1 MRIQYYIQV
10 LALLGAVSCS
20 SSEPSADQSAATELT
35 TDPTTELTTELTT
48 ESGAKT
54 AVADG
59 QDKLAM
65 GDTRPEVRYYLLS
78 EK

>member
-1 MRIQYYIQV
+1 MKMRIHYYIQV

-20 SSEPSADQSAATELT
+20 SSEPSADQNAAVE
-35 TDPTTELTTELTT
+35 PTTE
-48 ESGAKT
+48 SAAKT
-54 AVADG
+54 SVADV
-59 QDKLAM
+59 QDKQAM